1 MRKNEAEKKKKK
13 KKLCEKKRVGG
24 SGKSGSEMS
33 KKGLKGEL

>member
-13 KKLCEKKRVGG
+13 GKLWQKKSVGG
-24 SGKSGSEMS
+24 SGKSGSETG